1 MGVFKKRQARDAPG
15 ELSWVQVLA
24 ADDIPPGYTSLERNP
39 QVQQCINI
47 IADLVSSMTIYL
59 MKNGEYGDIRVKNQ
73 LSRMVDVSPNSLMTR
88 KTFIFAIVKEV
99 LTTGNSVVL
108 PIHDSDGMLTNMIP
122 LPGATFINITPT
134 SYKVMAN
141 GEIFSCDDVLHFRIN
156 PSKSTPCIG
165 DGYSKMLIEAVRNMA
180 QANATKR
187 AFLKSK
193 WKPSLII
200 SANTDAKE
208 LQDKGLRKK
217 LLDSYTET
225 TEAGEPWVIPAG
237 EIKVEKILPLTLKD
251 LAIQDSMQMDMQ
263 VISSVFGVPAFMVG
277 IGKFDKSEYNNFVST
292 KIMQTSMILQQEMT
306 KKLLLS
312 PEYYFK
318 FSPKSLMQ
326 YDLSEKVSY
335 VKDMIAMGVMN
346 RNEGRDEND
355 LSPVDDP
362 AMNEFHVLE
371 NYIPVDRLG
380 DQAKLKGGDDDGTKD
395 D

>member
-24 ADDIPPGYTSLERNP
+24 ADDIPPGYTSLDRNQ
-39 QVQQCINI
+39 QVRQCINI

-59 MKNGEYGDIRVKNQ
+59 MENGKYGDVRVKNE
-73 LSRMVDVSPNSLMTR
+73 LSRMVDVTPNSLTTR
-88 KTFIFAIVKEV
+88 KTFIFSIVKEM
-99 LTTGNSVVL
+99 LTRGNSVVL
-108 PIHDSDGMLTNMIP
+108 PIHDSENMLKNMIP
-122 LPGATFINITPT
+122 MPGATFVNITPT

-141 GEIFSCDDVLHFRIN
+141 GEMFDSDDVLHFVIN

-165 DGYSKMLIEAVRNMA
+165 EGYSKMLAEAVKNMA

-187 AFLKSK
+187 AFLQSK

-237 EIKVEKILPLTLKD
+237 EIKVEKIMPLTLKD
-251 LAIQDSMQMDMQ
+251 LAIQDSMQLDMQ
-263 VISSVFGVPAFMVG
+263 AVASVFGVPAFMVG
-277 IGKFDKSEYNNFVST
+277 VGKFDKNEYNNFIST
-292 KIMQTSMILQQEMT
+292 KIMQVAMIIQQELT

-312 PEYYFK
+312 PDLYFK

-380 DQAKLKGGDDDGTKD
+380 DQAKLKGGDEDGTKND
-395 D
+395 